1 MEKLKAIFKKKVSD
15 YVNLSSPSFSFI
27 MISGLTLLSTIL
39 LSNWDFIH
47 SNHEQ
52 IRNTGLV
59 CTALIGFPILIWRTR
74 IADRQAA
81 TGEASHTAETYTK
94 AIEQLGA
101 TIDSGA
107 PHIELRL
114 GGLYSLEKIAQNNK
128 DYHNQIMEVLCAY
141 VRMHAP
147 MPEIITSSQEFNERI
162 QTGELELNEKDSAP
176 RIDLQ
181 AAMTIIGRRKVEH
194 DARFFTLNLQ
204 SVNLRNF
211 DLLGA
216 NLSRANLSDSDLS
229 DSYLY
234 QANLSMA
241 VLLSANLQNAQL
253 GRSNFSNA
261 QLRDVN
267 LTQAALSSAD
277 FTGANLVRSTLT
289 DADMIDAVLVSA
301 NLRDASLIEASL
313 EGANLEGANLN
324 KANLTE
330 ASLSTANLIDT
341 NLRRANL
348 TGTDFSSAKTGNT
361 NLEASKLINS
371 VFQSVRI
378 DIDKTLLL
386 GAQIDDIMPSEA
398 HYQLKE
404 VQSRQ
409 AVDWNAKNSKFGPK
423 IKI

>member
-1 MEKLKAIFKKKVSD
+1 MERFKALFKKKVSD
-15 YVNLSSPSFSFI
+15 YINLSSPSFSFI
-27 MISGLTLLSTIL
+27 MISGLTLLTTIL
-39 LSNWDFIH
+39 LSNWEFIH

-59 CTALIGFPILIWRTR
+59 CAALIGFPIIIWRTR
-74 IADRQAA
+74 ISDRQAA

-101 TIDSGA
+101 TKDSGA

-141 VRMHAP
+141 VRMHTP
-147 MPEIITSSQEFNERI
+147 RPEVITSSQEFNESI

-194 DARFFTLNLQ
+194 DSRFFTLNLQ

-229 DSYLY
+229 DTDLY
-234 QANLSMA
+234 KANLSMA
-241 VLLSANLQNAQL
+241 VLFSADLQNARL
-253 GRSNFSNA
+253 DHSNFSKV
-261 QLRDVN
+261 QLRDAN
-267 LTQAALSSAD
+267 LTLATLSFAD
-277 FTGANLVRSTLT
+277 FTGANLVRSALT
-289 DADMIDAVLVSA
+289 DADMFDTILVSA
-301 NLRDASLIEASL
+301 NLRDASLVGASL
-313 EGANLEGANLN
+313 GGANLEGANLN
-324 KANLTE
+324 KVNLTE
-330 ASLSTANLIDT
+330 ASLSTANLVNT

-348 TGTDFSSAKTGNT
+348 TETDFSSAKTGNT
-361 NLEASKLINS
+361 NLEASKLIKS

-404 VQSRQ
+404 VQSHQ
-409 AVDWNAKNSKFGPK
+409 SANWNAKNSKFGPK
-423 IKI
+423 I